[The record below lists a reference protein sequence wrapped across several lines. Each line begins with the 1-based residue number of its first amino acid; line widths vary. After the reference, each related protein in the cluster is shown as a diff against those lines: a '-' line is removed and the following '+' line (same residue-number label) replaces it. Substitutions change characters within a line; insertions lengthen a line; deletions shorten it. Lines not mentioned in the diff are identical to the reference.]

1 MKLRYL
7 HLGNYPPIKDM
18 AVCFASGSP
27 LQRECAIRF
36 VVGVNGSGKSNLL
49 RAVAEVFLALVEQR
63 VPQFPVSLIYEL
75 GVRGT
80 ASHRTLVLDC
90 PGNRFDASLRVAER
104 FTWPDD
110 ADAEAFEAALLN
122 LRENTEPPV
131 YGFTPLIPPG
141 DWPSRATT
149 PPQMALPN
157 AVLAYTTGAM
167 QPWQALWN
175 RSQDSDDVEL
185 VSQGEDYDPS
195 AERPAGWSVAQEMA
209 SQSAGDTSSIESV
222 DGDWASETTPANQNL
237 FRRPILL
244 TPALLKCALLA
255 VALPQAFVDTTDNP
269 QLAEISDLLA
279 KIGKRKNSLSP
290 LQELLQRGGWHHLVS
305 VAFRSRLQPK
315 AWPRHLRETA
325 YDWLMCA
332 GEVIADPHPTEARRT
347 LYFDLKGDFS
357 IYTETLIANDNLQ
370 ISSTQ
375 GEALWALL
383 GGHEATAFEL
393 FTKLV
398 ELHQAGLFDDVELRL
413 RRHAKPDET
422 SDSDEREND
431 IGVLRFEELS
441 DGEQMVLSRMALF
454 HLLEGQ
460 QDALLLLDEP
470 ETHFNDLWKRDIVSV
485 VDGALGKTSCE
496 VIIATHAAIVLTDAL
511 KEELVVLERTDT
523 KSSAKSA
530 NSVIRVLDSD
540 IHTFGATGDHPL
552 RDIFGAPDTVGRRAS
567 RILEVLIAAASVAD
581 QIDSCWA
588 SDKPVLNG
596 DIVEQVCTIVAVT
609 EPSMS
614 KASIREALE
623 SIEHFAVHF
632 GAQRPLTMKA
642 VLEAFIRQTGPGY
655 FQVELKRAWRRL
667 LNEEGNVTQA

>member
-90 PGNRFDASLRVAER
+90 PGNRFDASLWVAER

-122 LRENTEPPV
+122 LRENTEPPL

-157 AVLAYTTGAM
+157 AVLAYTTGAL

-195 AERPAGWSVAQEMA
+195 AERPAGWSVEQEMA
-209 SQSAGDTSSIESV
+209 TQTVSDTSSTEPV
-222 DGDWASETTPANQNL
+222 DGDWASDTTASSQNL

-255 VALPQAFVDTTDNP
+255 VALPQAFMDTTDDP
-269 QLAEISDLLA
+269 QSAEISALLA
-279 KIGKRKNSLSP
+279 KIGKRDNNLTP

-305 VAFRSRLQPK
+305 VAFRSRLQLK

-325 YDWLMCA
+325 HDWLMCA
-332 GEVIADPHPTEARRT
+332 GEVIAEPHPTEARRT

-357 IYTETLIANDNLQ
+357 GYAETLTANDNLQ
-370 ISSTQ
+370 ISTSQ

-422 SDSDEREND
+422 SDSEEREND
-431 IGVLRFEELS
+431 IGILRFEELS
-441 DGEQMVLSRMALF
+441 DGEQMILSRMALF

-470 ETHFNDLWKRDIVSV
+470 ETHFNDKWKREIVDIIDS
-485 VDGALGKTSCE
+485 AIGKTANDVLIS
-496 VIIATHAAIVLTDAL
+496 THSAIVLSDVFNDEIVMVQKTADGSTIRSVTEQTFATDPSAL
-511 KEELVVLERTDT
+511 MMTVFEAD
-523 KSSAKSA
+523 
-530 NSVIRVLDSD
+530 DSIGKRAQEFIED
-540 IHTFGATGDHPL
+540 KLRKATGTAA
-552 RDIFGAPDTVGRRAS
+552 DIQQ
-567 RILEVLIAAASVAD
+567 LEQLIARMGSGFYR
-581 QIDSCWA
+581 S
-588 SDKPVLNG
+588 
-596 DIVEQVCTIVAVT
+596 
-609 EPSMS
+609 
-614 KASIREALE
+614 
-623 SIEHFAVHF
+623 
-632 GAQRPLTMKA
+632 
-642 VLEAFIRQTGPGY
+642 
-655 FQVELKRAWRRL
+655 ELRTL
-667 LNEEGNVTQA
+667 LNKWKDVGNA